1 MIPSRPLTEFR
12 KHLFSYVKW
21 MTGSKERKV
30 MVSQLTDYP
39 TLVQAIQDFFG

>member
-1 MIPSRPLTEFR
+1 
-12 KHLFSYVKW
+12 

-39 TLVQAIQDFFG
+39 TLVQAIQDFFEYTETPRKLK